1 MNNAFYDLAVTA
13 SHRRTTEGIHAFAL
27 ELASHGS
34 GAGAILKVAEVDPDS
49 PLANAYAAAACLTLM
64 TRAGQQRA
72 SKPLAMALT
81 RHDACNTREQQTIAA
96 ITAWHLGDEAKAV
109 RILRNIVEIWPHD
122 LAALKLCQ
130 ILEIGLGD
138 VPGMLRTSGMAAA
151 VEGRS
156 GYAFGLHAFALEQAG
171 ETNLAMRFARRAI
184 DLNPGMDP
192 WAEHVVAHVFAA
204 NEQPVEGRSFLH
216 AHSGGWDRCSSFML
230 THNWWHLALFE
241 LELDNM
247 PAAFELLLERIWGV
261 RKEHSQDQ
269 INAISLLARLEM
281 DGLRTPDIW
290 EDIARHIETH
300 SDDRMNIFL
309 DLHYLYALA
318 KAGRDGKVRNML
330 DRFDPQSLAGAL
342 AHGVAAHAK
351 REYMLAA
358 SMIAPFRRDLQA
370 LGGSNVQRELFEL
383 IFADSVIRCRDTLV
397 ARDRFEPA
405 VQFDVAA

>member
-1 MNNAFYDLAVTA
+1 MNEAHRNLAITA
-13 SHRRTTEGIHAFAL
+13 SDPRTIGAIHAFAH

-34 GAGAILKVAEVDPDS
+34 GAGTILKAAEADPES
-49 PLANAYAAAACLTLM
+49 ALANAYAAAACLTLM
-64 TRAGQQRA
+64 TREGQQRA
-72 SKPLAMALT
+72 SKPLATALS
-81 RHDACNTREQQTIAA
+81 RHDSCNAREQQTIAA
-96 ITAWHLGDEAKAV
+96 VTAWHMGDEAKAV
-109 RILRNIVEIWPHD
+109 AILRGVVEIWPHD

-138 VPGMLRTSGMAAA
+138 VPSMLRTSGMAAA

-156 GYAFGLHAFALEQAG
+156 SFAFGLHAFALEQAG
-171 ETNLAMRFARRAI
+171 ETDLAMRFARRAI

-204 NEQPVEGRSFLH
+204 RAQPVEGRSFLH

-241 LELDNM
+241 LDLENL
-247 PAAFELLLERIWGV
+247 PAALDLLLERIWGV

-281 DGLRTPDIW
+281 DGLQAPDIW
-290 EDIARHIETH
+290 DDVARHIEAR
-300 SDDRMNIFL
+300 SDDRISVFL

-318 KAGRDGKVRNML
+318 KAGRDGKVRDML

-358 SMIAPFRRDLQA
+358 SMISPFRRDLRA

-383 IFADSVIRCRDTLV
+383 IFADSVIRCRDSL
-397 ARDRFEPA
+397 ASRDRAEPA
-405 VQFDVAA
+405 AVYDVAA